1 MELAI
6 REFMLRRYMG
16 WYLAIAAVLLVAVVL
31 TVRYYFDPYH
41 FAIVRDGVLYRD
53 GVRTMREFDIALRKA
68 RPRTIVRLIDESE
81 QRAEPFTSE
90 AGYCRS
96 HGIDLVELP
105 IQLGG
110 WPRPEQVDTFLKIV
124 SDPKRQPVLV
134 HCAQG
139 VRRTGMMVAAYQES
153 VLGYNSG
160 KAKAAILRFRHS
172 ERTVSDV
179 MKFIEVYNPAQRTLP
194 TTLPVGK
201 E

>member
-1 MELAI
+1 MLVTQMFAI
-6 REFMLRRYMG
+6 QRYMG
-16 WYLAIAAVLLVAVVL
+16 WYLAIAAVLLAAVGL
-31 TVRYYFDPYH
+31 AVRYYFDPYH
-41 FAIVRDGVLYRD
+41 FAIVQDGVLYRD

-90 AGYCRS
+90 TGYCRS

-110 WPRPEQVDTFLKIV
+110 WPRPEQVDTFLNIV
-124 SDPKRQPVLV
+124 CDSKRQPVLV

-153 VLGYNSG
+153 ILGYDSG
-160 KAKAAILRFRHS
+160 KAKDVMLKFGHS
-172 ERTVSDV
+172 QRTVSDV
-179 MKFIEVYNPAQRTLP
+179 MKFIDVYDPKQRTLP